1 MGKRKHGTASVS
13 MTFSTRHYE
22 RLRAMKVSGENV
34 SAFIDRSIEY
44 YDETFLPQQR
54 GKDQWEVNERI
65 FRKNLASI
73 KRHVIDVCGTGFEHV
88 AGRNQLRAWLALE
101 IQGEVEEE

>member
-1 MGKRKHGTASVS
+1 

-44 YDETFLPQQR
+44 YDETFLPRQR

-65 FRKNLASI
+65 FRKNLTAV
-73 KRHVIDVCGTGFEHV
+73 KRHVIDVAPGGFEPV
-88 AGRNQLRAWLALE
+88 AWRNQLRAWLALE
-101 IQGEVEEE
+101 IQDEVEEE

>member
-65 FRKNLASI
+65 FRKNLSAV
-73 KRHVIDVCGTGFEHV
+73 KRHVIDVAPGGFEQV
-88 AGRNQLRAWLALE
+88 AWRNQLRAWLALE
-101 IQGEVEEE
+101 IQSEVEEE

>member
-22 RLRAMKVSGENV
+22 KLRAMKVSGENV

-44 YDETFLPQQR
+44 YDETFLPHQR
-54 GKDQWEVNERI
+54 GLDAWEVNERI
-65 FRKNLASI
+65 FRKNLSAV
-73 KRHVIDVCGTGFEHV
+73 KRHVIDVAPTGFEDR
-88 AGRNQLRAWLALE
+88 AWTNQLRAWLALE
-101 IQGEVEEE
+101 EGEEE